1 MQIKE
6 FSLITPVIEAASVF
20 KALETAIPSAAIQQA
35 IDKTH
40 SQQERQ
46 RKLPSELVISLVIA
60 MSLWSSVS
68 MRTVLKNLVNGFSR
82 KWIQLG
88 EHWQVPSSSS
98 ISEARGASGMQ
109 SNDSAIRAGRS
120 SHGFTTNGRGFF
132 GWITSYGSRWN
143 SDRCPR

>member
-46 RKLPSELVISLVIA
+46 RKLPFFVGDQFGDRHEPVVVGVNENSSE
-60 MSLWSSVS
+60 
-68 MRTVLKNLVNGFSR
+68 K
-82 KWIQLG
+82 
-88 EHWQVPSSSS
+88 
-98 ISEARGASGMQ
+98 SG
-109 SNDSAIRAGRS
+109 
-120 SHGFTTNGRGFF
+120 
-132 GWITSYGSRWN
+132 
-143 SDRCPR
+143 